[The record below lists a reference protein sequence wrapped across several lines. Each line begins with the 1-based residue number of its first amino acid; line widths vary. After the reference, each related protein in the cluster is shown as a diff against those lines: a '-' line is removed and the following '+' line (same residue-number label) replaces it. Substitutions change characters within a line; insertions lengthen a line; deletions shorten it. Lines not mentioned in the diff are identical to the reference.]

1 MAHNPAVRAPKQRP
15 DGSAQKQSAPGSA
28 QWLTPR
34 RLLVLAA
41 AGAIILAGALIGVSV
56 AGSGGGGS
64 SSVTGAA
71 ETSALINGI
80 PQSGFTLGSPNAP
93 VRMVEYGDLQ
103 CPICREYAVST
114 LPTIVREYVRTG
126 KVQLEFRG
134 LAFLGADSRK
144 ALEAVTAAAAQNKG
158 WNMLDLLYR
167 NQGEENT
174 GWVTDAKLRAA
185 AASIPGLSVGD
196 WQGDRGSDATQS
208 KMQSM
213 HAQAVALMGPT
224 GLRTPTFEV
233 GRRGQQLQYLPIQS
247 LDASAF
253 TPALDQLLSR

>member
-1 MAHNPAVRAPKQRP
+1 MAHDPAVRAPKRRTN
-15 DGSAQKQSAPGSA
+15 GSAQKPAPGSA

-41 AGAIILAGALIGVSV
+41 VGAVVLAGALIGVSV
-56 AGSGGGGS
+56 AGSGGGS
-64 SSVTGAA
+64 SSTVTGAA
-71 ETSALINGI
+71 ATSELIGGI
-80 PQSGFTLGSPNAP
+80 PQNGFTLGSPTAP

-114 LPTIVREYVRTG
+114 LPTIIRQYVRAG

-134 LAFLGADSRK
+134 IAFLGKDSEK
-144 ALEAVTAAAAQNKG
+144 ALEAVTAAAAQNKA

-174 GWVTDAKLRAA
+174 GWVTDSKLSAA
-185 AASIPGLSVGD
+185 AAAIPGLSVAD
-196 WQGDRGSDATQS
+196 WQSSRDSQATQERI
-208 KMQSM
+208 QSM
-213 HAQAVALMGPT
+213 HAQAMALMGPT

-233 GRRGQQLQYLPIQS
+233 AKRGQPLQYLPVQS

-253 TPALDQLLSR
+253 TPALDQLLVQ

>member
-1 MAHNPAVRAPKQRP
+1 MAHNPAVRAPKRRP
-15 DGSAQKQSAPGSA
+15 NGTARKPTPGSA

-41 AGAIILAGALIGVSV
+41 VGAVVLAGVLIGVSV
-56 AGSGGGGS
+56 AGSGSGS
-64 SSVTGAA
+64 SSTVTGAQA
-71 ETSALINGI
+71 TNALIGGI
-80 PQSGFTLGSPNAP
+80 PQSGFTLGSPTAP

-103 CPICREYAVST
+103 CPICREYAVAT

-134 LAFLGADSRK
+134 IAFLGPDSEK
-144 ALEAVTAAAAQNKG
+144 ALESVTAAAAQNKA
-158 WNMLDLLYR
+158 WNMIDLLYR

-185 AASIPGLSVGD
+185 AAATPGLAIAD
-196 WQGDRGSDATQS
+196 WQSSRGSKATQEQI
-208 KMQSM
+208 QSM
-213 HAQAVALMGPT
+213 HAQALALMGSQIQ
-224 GLRTPTFEV
+224 TPTFEV
-233 GRRGQQLQYLPIQS
+233 ARRGQPLRYLQIQS

-253 TPALDQLLSR
+253 TPALDQLLAR